1 MSNIII
7 TVYDPSNNIIKPPLK
22 RQPKFY
28 IPKEKSKE
36 THIYAYE
43 MIGNNITDNID
54 FQFINKELKG
64 KYNNK

>member
-28 IPKEKSKE
+28 IPKE
-36 THIYAYE
+36 TQIYACE